1 MEGLGRLFDVGLG
14 WAPAD
19 LQGGIT
25 GQRIAMKRG
34 SACTILV
41 IKAAGTAGD
50 DPGFDLK
57 QHTAYTGGT
66 TADLDIVDHYYLK
79 ANATLLN
86 SHTWTRVT
94 QTAASEIAD
103 PGGATTSA
111 EEQQILV
118 IEVEAEQLSAGYT
131 HISLNA
137 DDPANANAQYG
148 TCIYLMHELYAH
160 TTPANL
166 PALLA

>member
-1 MEGLGRLFDVGLG
+1 MEGLGRLFDLALG

-25 GQRIAMKRG
+25 GLRVNMEGA
-34 SACTILV
+34 SAITIVV

-50 DPGFDLK
+50 DPAFDLQ

-66 TADLDIVDHYYLK
+66 TADLDITNHYYLK
-79 ANATLLN
+79 AEVTLDN
-86 SHTWTRVT
+86 DETWTRVA
-94 QTAASEIAD
+94 QTAASEISD

-118 IEVEAEQLSAGYT
+118 IEVAAEQLSAGYT
-131 HISLNA
+131 HVSLNA
-137 DDPANANAQYG
+137 TDPANANAQLG
-148 TCIYLMHELYAH
+148 VCLYILH
-160 TTPANL
+160 GLRDRRTPANL
-166 PALLA
+166 AQLLS

>member
-1 MEGLGRLFDVGLG
+1 MEALGRLFDLAPG
-14 WAPAD
+14 WVPAN

-25 GQRIAMKRG
+25 GQRVSLENAG
-34 SACTILV
+34 GVTIIV
-41 IKAAGTAGD
+41 FKAAGTAGD
-50 DPGFDLK
+50 DPAFDLQ

-79 ANATLLN
+79 AHTSLTGAT
-86 SHTWTRVT
+86 TWSRET
-94 QTAASEIAD
+94 QTAASEITD

-131 HISLNA
+131 HVSLDA
-137 DDPANANAQYG
+137 TDPANANAQYG
-148 TCIYLMHELYAH
+148 GCLYILRDLQIKG
-160 TTPANL
+160 TPANL
-166 PALLA
+166 PQTLQ